1 MAESKGGFSG
11 FLAALVS
18 PLITVAIALVVTIL
32 TVLWDF
38 TTPARYVEN
47 FTYDMRMSFAA
58 PAPKGGIVIVKMD
71 DASMEAMQAASAC
84 HCFAPVDKAWL
95 GDLVADLSHKGA
107 KAIALDILFSAWRT
121 DEEYAA
127 FSAKVAGLGTPI
139 IAAVDPGLTPGV
151 DYKTVP
157 GLTYANPNALVA
169 REDEVVRRYD
179 PHPNNLDAIATDL
192 ARINGVKPPH
202 GEFILRYRSAV
213 ASTGENRGALAPS
226 FPAALVPD
234 LPAEIFK
241 GKTVLIGRVTRFPE
255 GQSGILEDMHTTPL
269 RFTAGHYD
277 GTPGVEVHAHALE
290 QMMAGDKVIVPGL
303 LWVALSVFVAALG
316 GAALGRSTFRWWVAA
331 GIVLGA
337 IVVGVLAA
345 FYALLNFNVMVSML
359 APVTAFALSFFIQ
372 SRLAATQLQEER
384 KLYATA
390 LERYLAPQVIQ
401 RIEAGEPMTISA
413 ERREITVMVSD
424 IANFSDLVA
433 AATPE
438 ELAMIMNGYFDG
450 LYDVLWKHEAMLDK
464 LTGDGVIVLFGA
476 PFEAA
481 DHANRAIACARD
493 IVATT
498 EAYRRE
504 VDTRYGHKL
513 GRTRIGLHSGEC
525 LVGNFGGEKRFN
537 YTAYGQ
543 VVVIAARLE
552 ATNKETDTHILFSD
566 ATMRLASNP
575 AEARAVGEVK
585 LKGVVQPIT
594 AYTIA

>member
-1 MAESKGGFSG
+1 MADAKGGFSG
-11 FLAALVS
+11 FMSALVS
-18 PLITVAIALVVTIL
+18 PLITVAIALVVTVL
-32 TVLWDF
+32 TLLWDF
-38 TTPARYVEN
+38 TTPARYIEN

-58 PAPKGGIVIVKMD
+58 PPPAGGIVIVKMD
-71 DASMEAMQAASAC
+71 DASMEAMQAASEC

-127 FSAKVAGLGTPI
+127 FSARVAGLPTPI
-139 IAAVDPGLTPGV
+139 IAAVDPGLTPDV

-169 REDEVVRRYD
+169 REDEVVRVYD
-179 PHPNNLDAIATDL
+179 PHPNDLDAIATDL
-192 ARINGVKPPH
+192 ARVNGVKPPTKD
-202 GEFILRYRSAV
+202 FILRYRGAIESK
-213 ASTGENRGALAPS
+213 GENRGALAPS
-226 FPAALVPD
+226 FPAAVVAD

-241 GKTVLIGRVTRFPE
+241 GKTVLIGRVTRFAE

-290 QMMAGDKVIVPGL
+290 QMMAGDRVIVPSLFG
-303 LWVALSVFVAALG
+303 VALSVFVAALG
-316 GAALGRSTFRWWVAA
+316 GAALGRSTFRWWVAV

-337 IVVGVLAA
+337 VVLGVLGA
-345 FYALLNFNVMVSML
+345 FFALLNFNIMVAML
-359 APVTAFALSFFIQ
+359 APVTAFALCFFIQ

-390 LERYLAPQVIQ
+390 LERYLAPQVIK
-401 RIEAGEPMTISA
+401 RIEDGEPMTISA

-476 PFEAA
+476 PFEAV
-481 DHANRAIACARD
+481 DHADRAIACARD
-493 IVATT
+493 IVSTT
-498 EAYRRE
+498 EAYRNE
-504 VDTRYGHKL
+504 VETRYGHKL
-513 GRTRIGLHSGEC
+513 GKTRVGLHTGEC

-552 ATNKETDTHILFSD
+552 ATNKETNTHILFSD
-566 ATMRLASNP
+566 STMRLAKS
-575 AEARAVGEVK
+575 AGEVKAVGEVK

-594 AYTIA
+594 AYTIV